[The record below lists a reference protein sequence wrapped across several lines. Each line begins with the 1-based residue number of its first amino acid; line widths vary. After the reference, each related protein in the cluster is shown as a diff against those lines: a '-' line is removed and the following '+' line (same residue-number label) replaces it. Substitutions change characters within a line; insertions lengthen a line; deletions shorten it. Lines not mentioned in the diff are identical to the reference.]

1 MIRYSSNKY
10 FSNSK
15 YYDKYY
21 DYLNPIYILFIQE
34 KQANHETQQEEQIE
48 TIENDM

>member
-10 FSNSK
+10 FSNS
-15 YYDKYY
+15 KYY

-34 KQANHETQQEEQIE
+34 KQANQETQQEEQIE